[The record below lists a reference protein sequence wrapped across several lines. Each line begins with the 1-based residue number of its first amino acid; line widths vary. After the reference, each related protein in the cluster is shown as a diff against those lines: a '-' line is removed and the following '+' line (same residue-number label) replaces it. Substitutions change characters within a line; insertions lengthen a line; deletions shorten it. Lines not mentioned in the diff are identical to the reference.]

1 MLLFEF
7 FELFYKLKN
16 IWMSCIKVRIKMI
29 SVCVAHALVVKVDS
43 ADVWAHVS
51 GGHWAS
57 SLI

>member
-29 SVCVAHALVVKVDS
+29 SVCVSHALVVKVDS
-43 ADVWAHVS
+43 ADV
-51 GGHWAS
+51 
-57 SLI
+57 